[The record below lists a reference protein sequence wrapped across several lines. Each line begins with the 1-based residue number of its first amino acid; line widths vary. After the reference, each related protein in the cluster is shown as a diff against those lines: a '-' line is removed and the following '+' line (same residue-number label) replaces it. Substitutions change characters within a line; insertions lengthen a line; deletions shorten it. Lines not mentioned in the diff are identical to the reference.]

1 MSSNVFIIGVNKKI
15 VEILRFKK
23 HTPIHKIYKHKKVGI
38 AIDTINF
45 SGQCSGV
52 FIFWTKKKI
61 RAKIEI
67 NQNFF
72 WLLGTYDSFL
82 VTRGA

>member
-52 FIFWTKKKI
+52 FIFWTKKDNGKNKI
-61 RAKIEI
+61 I
-67 NQNFF
+67 
-72 WLLGTYDSFL
+72 LYS
-82 VTRGA
+82 VYYSV